1 MKMKSG
7 MMNKE
12 FLDYMED
19 KIRNGSPEEAEF
31 DKVLLGLYKKGLVD
45 IKMQDG
51 EPLIQISEKGEES
64 YMQELALSF
73 AGVVEA

>member
-1 MKMKSG
+1 

-19 KIRNGSPEEAEF
+19 KIRSGRNGSPEEAEF
-31 DKVLLGLYKKGLVD
+31 DKILLGLYKKGLVD

>member
-19 KIRNGSPEEAEF
+19 KIRNSNPEEAEF
-31 DKVLLGLYKKGLVD
+31 DKALLGLYKKGLVD
-45 IKMQDG
+45 IKMQNG

-64 YMQELALSF
+64 YMQELALSL
-73 AGVVEA
+73 ACMAEA